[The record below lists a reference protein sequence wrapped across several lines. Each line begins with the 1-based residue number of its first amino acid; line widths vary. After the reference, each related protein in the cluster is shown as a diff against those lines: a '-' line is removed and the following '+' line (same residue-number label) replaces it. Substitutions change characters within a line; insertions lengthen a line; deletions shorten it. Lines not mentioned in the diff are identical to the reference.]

1 MPVGKLLVEG
11 ELDVEIFTKVFDGTN
26 IVRGGSKNSLRPQTR
41 NDRAERRSTV
51 YLRDRDFDFLPV
63 NDLAHPTID
72 ELDGSTPIGWRLNL
86 HELENYLIEPR
97 VASATFAID
106 NGLWQSQLC
115 DAARRIASYQIARW
129 TVGQLRANLPPN
141 YKLDTKPGD
150 IAELRLPAD
159 LSESSCFAW
168 CKQAI
173 VAFREKVEPHLA
185 SATVEAELAHR
196 KEIFQKKNLSEST
209 HILRWC
215 SGKDLLAALDDSALQ
230 SVNCTSPKVVVNRLR
245 DWVMKNP
252 DSFLSFYPEL
262 QEIRKQLLA

>member
-11 ELDVEIFTKVFDGTN
+11 LLDVEIFTKIFSGTN
-26 IVRGGSKNSLRPQTR
+26 VVRGGSKNSLRPQTR
-41 NDRAERRSTV
+41 NDRAEKRMTV
-51 YLRDRDFDFLPV
+51 YLRDRDFDFLP
-63 NDLAHPTID
+63 NDHIDKPTID
-72 ELDGSTPIGWRLNL
+72 ESDGSTPIGWRLNL
-86 HELENYLIEPR
+86 HELESYLIEPR

-106 NGLWQSQLC
+106 IALWQSQLR

-129 TVGQLRANLPPN
+129 TIGQLRANLPPN
-141 YKLDTKPGD
+141 FKLDTKPDD
-150 IAELRLPAD
+150 IAELRLPSD
-159 LSESSCFAW
+159 LSEPSSFAW

-173 VAFREKVEPHLA
+173 GAFRDKIEPHLA

-196 KEIFQKKNLSEST
+196 KEIFQKRNLSEST

-245 DWVMKNP
+245 DWAMKNP